1 MSARVAHSSAPP
13 AFWLGILTIIFK
25 YFRLIAPFDEVA
37 ERDGRSRGQPFFLA
51 GGRRQA
57 HRQDRLGL
65 FAGRC
70 ETAPPQ
76 VEHDSVAQV
85 AHRLYMQEAGFAGT
99 PFFLSRAY
107 QYDSICF
114 RISEGIYERSHF
126 YSRQI
131 CSSAFSAKW
140 TVHALRLNFHRPIIH
155 NFFPDIRAVA
165 FDFSMLAMTFKHLRH
180 QWCWWF
186 SDSLIRENLSLDK

>member
-1 MSARVAHSSAPP
+1 MEGLGDSLFFGGWSQAGTQTRQVRPFCGQVRNCAATGRARLGCSS
-13 AFWLGILTIIFK
+13 
-25 YFRLIAPFDEVA
+25 
-37 ERDGRSRGQPFFLA
+37 RSQALYA
-51 GGRRQA
+51 GGRVCR
-57 HRQDRLGL
+57 H
-65 FAGRC
+65 
-70 ETAPPQ
+70 T
-76 VEHDSVAQV
+76 
-85 AHRLYMQEAGFAGT
+85 
-99 PFFLSRAY
+99 FFLSRAY

-126 YSRQI
+126 FSRQI

-140 TVHALRLNFHRPIIH
+140 TVHALRLNFHRPMIH